1 MRALFFITLGLILV
15 RVAPASAQERVETG
29 QFLVQEWCSGCHQV
43 APDLPAKDI
52 APPFASL
59 ANDRSKD
66 LSWVR
71 TRLQNPPYPMLGI
84 DLSRDQIEAIVAYFG
99 SLQN

>member
-1 MRALFFITLGLILV
+1 MRSIVFLGLSLALIP
-15 RVAPASAQERVETG
+15 VAPLFAQERAEAG
-29 QFLVQEWCSGCHQV
+29 HFLAEQWCSGCHQV

-52 APPFASL
+52 APPFMSL
-59 ANDRSKD
+59 ANDRSED

-71 TRLQNPPYPMLGI
+71 ARLQNPPYPMLGI
-84 DLSRDQIEAIVAYFG
+84 SLSRDQIEDIVAYFG

>member
-1 MRALFFITLGLILV
+1 MRAIFFLV
-15 RVAPASAQERVETG
+15 LSLALVPVASVSAQERAEAG
-29 QFLVQEWCSGCHQV
+29 HFLAQQWCSGCHQV

-59 ANDRSKD
+59 ANDRSED
-66 LSWVR
+66 LTWVR
-71 TRLQNPPYPMLGI
+71 ARLQNPPYPMLGI
-84 DLSRDQIEAIVAYFG
+84 DLSRDQIEDMVAYFG